1 LHEEVFVKLPLATIM
16 EEEDRLSNPRN
27 CFEVLLHS
35 LKQYLEESDRN
46 SKVEINL
53 DRLIYE

>member
-1 LHEEVFVKLPLATIM
+1 M